1 MGVGVLC
8 VCSCVS
14 RHLCVHVC
22 VCALCV
28 YVCVWGGMVVCV
40 HVCGRALRVYVCV
53 CAVCVHVCVC
63 ALCVCVCVCVLCVC
77 SCVCVWTCS
86 VRVCVGGMAVCVCAC
101 VHCVPVSC
109 LRLRLFWKHQLSFS
123 PCAETVWCAEQST
136 RRGWVAPGVKPFPR
150 SSDL

>member
-1 MGVGVLC
+1 MCVCTCVDVLC
-8 VCSCVS
+8 VCMCVCV
-14 RHLCVHVC
+14 LCVCTCVC
-22 VCALCV
+22 VCSV
-28 YVCVWGGMVVCV
+28 
-40 HVCGRALRVYVCV
+40 
-53 CAVCVHVCVC
+53 
-63 ALCVCVCVCVLCVC
+63 CVCVCVCALCVC

-123 PCAETVWCAEQST
+123 PCAATVRCAEQST